1 MPGLAVNPVLEGLI
15 VLLLVLMAGGY
26 TAAEIAILTLLRAG
40 YAKDKEP
47 VEPDLLPE
55 LEETVREEL
64 PPALERLVA
73 RPGRLTTTI
82 MLGRLVTRVL
92 AVAAT
97 ALLAFRW
104 SVMAEADN
112 PWLWV
117 VMGIV
122 ITVLLLLV
130 IAELLPRILGTH
142 RPNAALAWT
151 IPLIGLS
158 VLVFSPITIAQTML
172 LHRFA
177 RREHGEAAFL
187 TLEELQ
193 RYLDV
198 REDAG
203 MLEAGEREMIEEI
216 LEFGDTMV
224 KEVMVPRID
233 VKAVSINDDYD
244 DVRRIVAET
253 GHSRLPVYDGDI
265 DHVIGIMHVKDLLR
279 QPEGEAVPLRKLARK
294 ALFVPETK
302 MIDDLLREFRQA
314 RIHMAIV
321 VDEYGGTAGMVTLE
335 DLLEEIV
342 GEIQD
347 EYDSEVP
354 LVRKIDSEHFIAD
367 AIVGLEDFEEMTG
380 IELPED
386 GFDTLGGFLYAL
398 EGKVPERGHILE
410 WEDLQFTILE
420 TEGRR
425 ILKVEIVRRPG
436 APNFQ
441 EGTGE

>member
-26 TAAEIAILTLLRAG
+26 TAAETAILTLLRAD

-104 SVMAEADN
+104 SVMSEADN

-130 IAELLPRILGTH
+130 LAELLPRILGTH

-151 IPLIGLS
+151 IPLLGLS
-158 VLVFSPITIAQTML
+158 VLIFSPITIAQTML

-279 QPEGEAVPLRKLARK
+279 QPEGETVPLRKLAHK

>member
-26 TAAEIAILTLLRAG
+26 TAAEIAILTLLRASH
-40 YAKDKEP
+40 AKDKEP

-104 SVMAEADN
+104 SVMLEADN

-130 IAELLPRILGTH
+130 LAELLPRILGTH

-151 IPLIGLS
+151 IPLLGLS
-158 VLVFSPITIAQTML
+158 VLVFSPVTIAQTML

-367 AIVGLEDFEEMTG
+367 AIVSLEDFEEMTG

-441 EGTGE
+441 EGTGK